1 MRVAFSTEWENK
13 VVNAMPDKAKERK
26 SATPSKPFKDLTRWE
41 RDMDRMMD
49 DFFGRRTRA

>member
-1 MRVAFSTEWENK
+1 MRVALSTEGENK
-13 VVNAMPDKAKERK
+13 EVNAMPDKAKETK
-26 SATPSKPFKDLTRWE
+26 SATPWKPFKDLTRWK